1 MGVKLKRSY
10 KIFQSE
16 EYNYTFASEAIW
28 GARGPVPACQFD
40 LELEFNNVNL
50 RVPGVDLKQTSRGI
64 RLQAFQFPQV
74 GLNFDAGAEYM
85 GHAMPTIMYGS
96 SSFTFMFKSEPKK
109 DSISEK
115 AVMNKIFMS
124 QFDSFG
130 LLKWP
135 KDNPLRYASATV
147 IIDQAPYCRFM
158 NLKFSQPIPTNLN
171 HADVNNFMMIQTTMY
186 FNDVEFLNS

>member
-1 MGVKLKRSY
+1 MGAKTNRTW
-10 KIFQSE
+10 KIFQSG
-16 EYNYTFASEAIW
+16 EYNKTFASEAIW

-40 LELEFNNVNL
+40 LELEFDKNHG
-50 RVPGVDLKQTSRGI
+50 VPGVKLEQTSRGL

-96 SSFTFMFKSEPKK
+96 SSFSFMFKSES
-109 DSISEK
+109 DRSSVSSK

-124 QFDSFG
+124 QFDSVG

-186 FNDVEFLNS
+186 FNDIKFLNS